1 MANARK
7 CDRCGK
13 YYDRSK
19 FWLVKKDD
27 NLFNTDTDMD
37 LCRRLL

>member
-19 FWLVKKDD
+19 FWLVK
-27 NLFNTDTDMD
+27 NNYTLHNNA
-37 LCRRLL
+37 